1 MTDPQPPAADDPPDP
16 DQGREWVEFIGK
28 ELDRE
33 YTRRDTINT
42 RSAAS
47 ITSATALVTIS
58 LAVIAVIRGEHYT
71 VGLAAWT
78 VWLLGGALVCL
89 AARLRRDGAAPVGAL
104 AVFEEAGRGVAD
116 MIEALVD
123 WAAVADKPTVRRF
136 RPRFFV
142 TGLQDPMTDPADPHY
157 FARRAAE
164 SEAKRRRIVAEVA
177 RAAGPNDDIDYLT
190 KRELYRAGL
199 ISASELHATGSPELM
214 PRVVLVPALR
224 RSDRRVLP
232 HSRLLTS

>member
-1 MTDPQPPAADDPPDP
+1 
-16 DQGREWVEFIGK
+16 
-28 ELDRE
+28 
-33 YTRRDTINT
+33 
-42 RSAAS
+42 
-47 ITSATALVTIS
+47 
-58 LAVIAVIRGEHYT
+58 
-71 VGLAAWT
+71 
-78 VWLLGGALVCL
+78 
-89 AARLRRDGAAPVGAL
+89 
-104 AVFEEAGRGVAD
+104 
-116 MIEALVD
+116 
-123 WAAVADKPTVRRF
+123 
-136 RPRFFV
+136 
-142 TGLQDPMTDPADPHY
+142 MTDPADPHY